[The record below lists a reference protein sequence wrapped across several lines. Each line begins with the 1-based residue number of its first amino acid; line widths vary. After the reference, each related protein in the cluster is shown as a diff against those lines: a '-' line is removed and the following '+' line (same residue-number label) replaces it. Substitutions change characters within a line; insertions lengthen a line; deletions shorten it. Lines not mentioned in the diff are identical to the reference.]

1 MSSRSSRK
9 QLHFKALLSPFQSL
23 VRIMSTFTILTF
35 ITQKLN
41 SQVENGHIICLDLTT
56 FHLFRRQET
65 TGKNIFQTLPT
76 PANTVSNNS
85 LIQMWWAIN
94 LRKGETF
101 TRILQ
106 EYQPR
111 SLNVQVSIQTDTKR

>member
-9 QLHFKALLSPFQSL
+9 QLHFKALPSPFQSL

-41 SQVENGHIICLDLTT
+41 SQVENGHIIYLDLTT

-65 TGKNIFQTLPT
+65 TGKNIFQTFPT